1 VESDEWRVKSREV
14 FFVYFSSVVVLS
26 AKQEYMNRQSL
37 SELAARLRDGHLSLF
52 DYLDILEAQI
62 NGREPKVLAFVPEAD
77 RFDRLRQE
85 AANLLAQYPDPATRP
100 PLFGVP
106 VGVKDIFHVDGFPTR
121 AGSRLPAAVLAGEEA
136 TSVSA
141 LRSAGALILGKTV
154 TTEFAYFAPGPTRHP
169 MSATLG
175 EDYTPGG
182 SSSGSAAAVA
192 AGFCPLALGTQTIG
206 SVIRPA
212 AFCGIV
218 GFKPSLGRVP
228 TTGVIPLS
236 PSVDHVGFFTLTVAD
251 AALVAPLLCADW
263 QPYSPLTTH
272 HSPLILGIPEGPY
285 LEWVSAEGLAHFRA
299 TCERLAGVGYAVR
312 PVPAMP
318 DFADIVERHNR
329 LVAADAAQVHQQWFA
344 EFGELYHKRTADLIR
359 RGQVV
364 AADDLE
370 TARDGR
376 FWLRQQLTDLMDEH
390 SIDFW
395 LSPAAP
401 GPAPKGLDKT
411 GDPVM
416 NLPWTHAGV
425 PAITIPSGTSDNG
438 LPLGLQV
445 VGHFAADEYLLDAAQ
460 GIEAVLSG

>member
-1 VESDEWRVKSREV
+1 
-14 FFVYFSSVVVLS
+14 
-26 AKQEYMNRQSL
+26 MNTQSL
-37 SELAARLRDGHLSLF
+37 SELTAQLRDGRLSLL
-52 DYLDILEAQI
+52 DYLDTLEAHI
-62 NGREPKVLAFVPEAD
+62 NGREPEVLAFVPEAD
-77 RFDRLRQE
+77 RFGRLREE
-85 AANLLAQYPDPATRP
+85 AAELLARYPDPAARP

-106 VGVKDIFHVDGFPTR
+106 VGVKDIFHVDGFPTQ
-121 AGSRLPAAVLAGEEA
+121 AGSRLPTAVLAGAEA

-141 LRSAGALILGKTV
+141 LRTTGALILGKTV

-169 MSATLG
+169 MSAALG
-175 EDYTPGG
+175 QDHTPGG

-236 PSVDHVGFFTLTVAD
+236 PSVDHVGFFTPTVAD
-251 AALVAPLLCADW
+251 AALVAPHLCAGW
-263 QPYSPLTTH
+263 Q
-272 HSPLILGIPEGPY
+272 HSPLATPHSSLILGVPEGRY
-285 LEWVSAEGLAHFRA
+285 LERTSAEGLTHFRA
-299 TCERLAGVGYAVR
+299 ICERLAEAGFTVR
-312 PVPAMP
+312 SVSAMP

-344 EFGELYHKRTADLIR
+344 EFGELYHERTAELIR
-359 RGQVV
+359 RGQKV

-376 FWLRQQLTDLMDEH
+376 FWLRQQLTDLMDEQG
-390 SIDFW
+390 IDLW

-401 GPAPKGLDKT
+401 GTAPQGLDKT

-416 NLPWTHAGV
+416 NLPWTHAGL
-425 PAITIPSGTSDNG
+425 PAITIPSGTGDHN
-438 LPLGLQV
+438 LPLGLQL
-445 VGHFAADEYLLDAAQ
+445 VGRFAADEYLLAAAQ
-460 GIEAVLSG
+460 GIEAILSGQVP